1 MEGQS
6 RLTVNIGDID
16 DQIRPRSNSESSA
29 KKPELAKKKS
39 EQFQLPQIFVE
50 EVDDFDDFEPISRQ
64 RAYTSPEEMFQQR
77 RSRPGTPPPRDEVSK
92 MSRKHVSLEKIGA
105 QPHKLCQ
112 VPEI

>member
-1 MEGQS
+1 
-6 RLTVNIGDID
+6 
-16 DQIRPRSNSESSA
+16 
-29 KKPELAKKKS
+29 
-39 EQFQLPQIFVE
+39 
-50 EVDDFDDFEPISRQ
+50 
-64 RAYTSPEEMFQQR
+64 MFQQR

>member
-16 DQIRPRSNSESSA
+16 DQIRPRANSESSA

-50 EVDDFDDFEPISRQ
+50 EVDDFDHVCVTFLRPHPSEGV
-64 RAYTSPEEMFQQR
+64 FQ
-77 RSRPGTPPPRDEVSK
+77 V
-92 MSRKHVSLEKIGA
+92 
-105 QPHKLCQ
+105 
-112 VPEI
+112 